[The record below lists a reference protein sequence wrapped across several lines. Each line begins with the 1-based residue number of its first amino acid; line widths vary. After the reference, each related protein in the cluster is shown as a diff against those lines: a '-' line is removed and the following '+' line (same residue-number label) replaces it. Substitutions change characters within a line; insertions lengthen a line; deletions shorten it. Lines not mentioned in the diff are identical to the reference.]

1 MLKVWTVAI
10 PVETMARWLLL
21 FFTVFVYR
29 FFLNGCDLLVYCG
42 RLHSWLCQ
50 TMDHSRLHNF
60 AVLSIE
66 NDIAVKLSRAIEI
79 HTIFGDHWPLGGVII
94 NEDVF

>member
-1 MLKVWTVAI
+1 MIIIIFYGFRLQIFLNACDLLTGYTCTPTHTLLCTLKVPEAAALVKG
-10 PVETMARWLLL
+10 P
-21 FFTVFVYR
+21 
-29 FFLNGCDLLVYCG
+29 LVYCG

-79 HTIFGDHWPLGGVII
+79 HTIFGDH
-94 NEDVF
+94 